1 MNEEDIIVADKP
13 QEVLEQK
20 LVSEVLRQDN
30 ESLLLQGLSRINE
43 KETKSP
49 EDALNHMFEKVR
61 LYADLGYTAES
72 KGMLADAEAYSK
84 SSEYV
89 NFKNS
94 IQTDQQMT
102 DVHVSSEALGDKKL
116 DPATIL
122 SSPL

>member
-1 MNEEDIIVADKP
+1 MNEEDIIVADQP
-13 QEVLEQK
+13 LETSEQK
-20 LVSEVLRQDN
+20 PVSEVLHQDN
-30 ESLLLQGLSRINE
+30 ESILLQGLSRINE

-72 KGMLADAEAYSK
+72 KALLTDAETYSK

-94 IQTDQQMT
+94 IQTDHKIT
-102 DVHVSSEALGDKKL
+102 EVHASSESLGDKKL